1 MVLPIPLQHW
11 ILWGNPVY
19 PVAHELFGGLLINA
33 WSLERSI
40 MLLDIFSWDGHNII
54 RQVFSEPLAA
64 LGLFGLLS
72 PVIYRHPVH
81 RLAGMIALMYIIT
94 VYPALQSYTD
104 QFCDR
109 RPRAL
114 SDAGHQT
121 AWVQYPILSASPL
134 I

>member
-11 ILWGNPVY
+11 ILWRNPVY

-72 PVIYRHPVH
+72 PVICRHPVH
-81 RLAGMIALMYIIT
+81 RLAGMIALVYIIPYILLFSRT
-94 VYPALQSYTD
+94 LTNFLIGAHVRYLIP
-104 QFCDR
+104 
-109 RPRAL
+109 
-114 SDAGHQT
+114 GH
-121 AWVQYPILSASPL
+121 
-134 I
+134 